1 MEVTL
6 DRQAAGVKNRTKS
19 KNISRLLHMYFMSF
33 VAVCTQPGYY
43 NVNIC
48 VTFCHFFFLVVNFR
62 KPKTQHIQLIFFFFY
77 YLFELGM
84 FVTFYMRPE

>member
-33 VAVCTQPGYY
+33 VAVYPARVLQCKYLCDILP
-43 NVNIC
+43 
-48 VTFCHFFFLVVNFR
+48 FFLVVNIR
-62 KPKTQHIQLIFFFFY
+62 KPKTQHIQLIFFFY

-84 FVTFYMRPE
+84 FVTFYMRSE

>member
-33 VAVCTQPGYY
+33 VAVYPARVLQCKYLCDILP
-43 NVNIC
+43 
-48 VTFCHFFFLVVNFR
+48 FFLVVNIR
-62 KPKTQHIQLIFFFFY
+62 KPKNTTHTTHIFFL
-77 YLFELGM
+77 LFI
-84 FVTFYMRPE
+84 